1 MTELSRESRA
11 LLALARHRDGLS
23 AADKD
28 RIRNKLTRRLGAGL
42 ALGSAVTASATVAQ
56 AARTT
61 ALATVATWLPSAAKV
76 LGIVAIAGG
85 VTVGAVRIS
94 HHKPPPSAAGADI
107 THADSSGV
115 REALKPTVARQLP
128 QPTASLQPESPI
140 QLGEPRAEPVPA
152 PVREGSTAKP
162 RISNAVATVD
172 EPAPPVATQ
181 PVDDGLSSQVAAIRE
196 ARSCDSSWR
205 RSHGLGCA
213 RQGVATRAGRA
224 ARARS
229 HFGSS
234 CQRFVCSV
242 TLLPQSVRPSSFYR
256 AIRIHYW
263 RRASAIPVHSAR
275 AIRPDDS

>member
-140 QLGEPRAEPVPA
+140 RLGEPPAEPVPA
-152 PVREGSTAKP
+152 PVREGSTTKP
-162 RISNAVATVD
+162 RVSSAVSTVD
-172 EPAPPVATQ
+172 ELAPPVATP

-196 ARSCDSSWR
+196 ARAAIR
-205 RSHGLGCA
+205 RGNGTAALSALDKGLPQGQGGPLEQEAILA
-213 RQGVATRAGRA
+213 RVSALCLLGDVATAKRTAEQFL
-224 ARARS
+224 ARYPDSLLVPRIRNSCA
-229 HFGSS
+229 FG
-234 CQRFVCSV
+234 
-242 TLLPQSVRPSSFYR
+242 
-256 AIRIHYW
+256 AIN
-263 RRASAIPVHSAR
+263 SP
-275 AIRPDDS
+275 